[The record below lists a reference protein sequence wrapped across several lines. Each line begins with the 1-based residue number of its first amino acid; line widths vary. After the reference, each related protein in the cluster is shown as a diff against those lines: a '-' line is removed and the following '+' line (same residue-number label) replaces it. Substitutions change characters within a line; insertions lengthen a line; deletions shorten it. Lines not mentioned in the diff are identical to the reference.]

1 MGWMDRMSLFLY
13 LFNPRVQGK
22 KLERTRGEQLKP
34 NYFFSWF
41 QISPLLALI
50 LARVIWNQTIFSWF
64 QISSLLAFILAG
76 EFWNQPHLSW
86 FQISP
91 LSLIW
96 NQPYRAHFSTCPT
109 SEDGAGTQS
118 YQFLLHWSVIF
129 NFSFVNQETECTKK
143 IVC

>member
-64 QISSLLAFILAG
+64 QISSLLAFIVARV
-76 EFWNQPHLSW
+76 
-86 FQISP
+86 
-91 LSLIW
+91 IW

-129 NFSFVNQETECTKK
+129 NFSFVNQETECTKN
-143 IVC
+143 IVW